1 MSPQP
6 CRLGTVTALVGQ
18 RAEPRH
24 GGAKRPGQDHGAPG
38 GGIQT
43 RTRAVASLPRRHLCA
58 RRFALHRVCF
68 SKTWPVRKEHQ
79 RASKSGSTEAPHM
92 LGAERRRSPVP
103 RAEAGGRLLA
113 EPGESTTCLRPSP
126 GARNGL
132 RAAAGPRLPSPP
144 PRHPSPF
151 FPSQSLSLSAGLPPS
166 RPFLIIFILAHLG
179 GIYARSVKPHKR
191 PGVTCVLRQRPES
204 LRRRGVQRFQKGP
217 GLCARPPSLPLA
229 AASQFARPP
238 ELLRT

>member
-58 RRFALHRVCF
+58 RRFALHHVCF

-103 RAEAGGRLLA
+103 RAEAGGRPA
-113 EPGESTTCLRPSP
+113 GRARGEHHVPPAQPGSQERPSRRGRPSP
-126 GARNGL
+126 PVPPTSAPFSLLPLPGPLPLRGTSAFSSFLNHFHPRTSGRHLCKISETTQKAGGHL
-132 RAAAGPRLPSPP
+132 RAETTARVASPAGGPAISKRTRAL
-144 PRHPSPF
+144 R
-151 FPSQSLSLSAGLPPS
+151 SAPLPPFGC
-166 RPFLIIFILAHLG
+166 RLAV
-179 GIYARSVKPHKR
+179 RSA
-191 PGVTCVLRQRPES
+191 T
-204 LRRRGVQRFQKGP
+204 
-217 GLCARPPSLPLA
+217 
-229 AASQFARPP
+229 
-238 ELLRT
+238 

>member
-43 RTRAVASLPRRHLCA
+43 RTRVVASLPRRHLCA

-103 RAEAGGRLLA
+103 RAEAGGRPA
-113 EPGESTTCLRPSP
+113 GRAGESTTCLRPSA

-151 FPSQSLSLSAGLPPS
+151 FPPQGLSLSAGLPPS

-191 PGVTCVLRQRPES
+191 PGVTCVLRQWPES